1 MPTYLNSGTSTVYID
16 DPPLKITAGATATI
30 NFYIKPLP
38 SGVAL
43 TSHSPVVSPWDLL
56 VAAEGGLIDVSQWDS
71 IIVFNTGEDVATISA
86 NTDDAN
92 ALSIASG
99 AKEVFDNSEG
109 LFGCLEVLTGTISV
123 WGSR

>member
-1 MPTYLNSGTSTVYID
+1 MPTYVNAGTSTVYID
-16 DPPLKITAGATATI
+16 DPPLKIKAGATATV
-30 NFYIKPLP
+30 NFYVKPLP
-38 SGVAL
+38 TGPTS

-56 VAAEGGLIDVSQWDS
+56 VAAESGLIDVSQWES

-99 AKEVFDNSEG
+99 AKEILDNTEG
-109 LFGCLEVLTGTISV
+109 LFGCLEILSGTVSV